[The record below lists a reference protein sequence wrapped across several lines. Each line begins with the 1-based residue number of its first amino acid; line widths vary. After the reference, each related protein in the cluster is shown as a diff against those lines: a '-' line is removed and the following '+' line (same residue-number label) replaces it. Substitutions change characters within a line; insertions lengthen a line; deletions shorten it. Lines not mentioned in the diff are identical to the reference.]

1 MDEVDVSAE
10 DTGVIDTEGL
20 ISEPILEL
28 LEELLLELIGGAGR
42 IIGLD
47 FNALISTSLNFVF
60 LLVELPSVFGGLRL
74 L

>member
-20 ISEPILEL
+20 ISEPILV

-47 FNALISTSLNFVF
+47 FNALISTSLNFCC